1 VARTACRSL
10 LILVVTR
17 LLSVIRNPSKVP
29 ALAGF
34 LTITISGTVL
44 AAALSSATA
53 YAAMGVTRVC
63 PIDDQ
68 QKLVAELTGN
78 NSAFVA
84 PGSTVSYVEQVYNP
98 GPETYQEV
106 LTSTQLAPYLTPKQ
120 YPAGTQVS
128 HVSDSYILSGQSD
141 VPMHPGQTR
150 TETLTA
156 TVGQKAS
163 SAGAQLQAWGISE
176 TLKSVACNVAQPVIV
191 IIHRVPRGA
200 PHTGDGSMAT
210 DVAGHPPRDARHV
223 SVQRRSSAERRAR
236 VRHQAADVTRE
247 HLTFRLPRAQLG
259 RSVTVTVTFTVAPAP
274 EAAPPARLQRAGH
287 RSQHRA

>member
-1 VARTACRSL
+1 
-10 LILVVTR
+10 
-17 LLSVIRNPSKVP
+17 VIRNPSKVS

-34 LTITISGTVL
+34 LTITISGSML
-44 AAALSSATA
+44 AAGLSSATA

-78 NSAFVA
+78 NNAFVA
-84 PGSTVSYVEQVYNP
+84 PGATVSYVEQVYNP

-120 YPAGTQVS
+120 YPTGTQIS

-156 TVGQKAS
+156 IVGHKAS

-176 TLKSVACNVAQPVIV
+176 TLKSVACNVAQPVII

-200 PHTGDGSMAT
+200 PHTGDGSTAT
-210 DVAGHPPRDARHV
+210 EVAGRPPRHARHV
-223 SVQRRSSAERRAR
+223 SVQRRSGAERRAR

-274 EAAPPARLQRAGH
+274 EAAPEATPEAAPPARLQRAGH
-287 RSQHRA
+287 RSQRRG

>member
-210 DVAGHPPRDARHV
+210 KVVGRPPRDARRV
-223 SVQRRSSAERRAR
+223 GVQRHSGAHRRAR
-236 VRHQAADVTRE
+236 IRHQAADSARE
-247 HLTFRLPRAQLG
+247 YLTFRLPRTQLG
-259 RSVTVTVTFTVAPAP
+259 RPVTVTVTFTIAP
-274 EAAPPARLQRAGH
+274 EGAPPARLQRASH
-287 RSQHRA
+287 RSRHRA

>member
-1 VARTACRSL
+1 
-10 LILVVTR
+10 
-17 LLSVIRNPSKVP
+17 VIRNPSKVP
-29 ALAGF
+29 VLAGF
-34 LTITISGTVL
+34 LTISGSVL
-44 AAALSSATA
+44 VAGLTSVSA

-84 PGSTVSYVEQVYNP
+84 PGATVSYVEQVYNP

-106 LTSTQLAPYLTPKQ
+106 LTSTQLAPYLTPKH
-120 YPAGTQVS
+120 YPTGTQIS
-128 HVSDSYILSGQSD
+128 HVSNSYILSGQSD

-150 TETLTA
+150 SETLTA

-176 TLKSVACNVAQPVIV
+176 TLKNVACNVAEPVIV

-210 DVAGHPPRDARHV
+210 KVVGRTQRDPRHASIRRHSRV
-223 SVQRRSSAERRAR
+223 ERRAR
-236 VRHQAADVTRE
+236 IRHQAADGARAY
-247 HLTFRLPRAQLG
+247 LTFRLPREQLG
-259 RSVTVTVTFTVAPAP
+259 RPVTVTVTFTVVPEGAPP
-274 EAAPPARLQRAGH
+274 APPARLQRASH
-287 RSQHRA
+287 RSRRRG